1 MINRANHVR
10 SRRAEDNQRRG
21 ERRVVPLGLRHQSW
35 LAAALLFS
43 PWLLSILLGWPLFLQ
58 HPVAALALL
67 PGLAMAIHLQRQL
80 FRHLGSNH
88 RPGAEDQPFP
98 TLGAANWITLLRAG
112 AIVALAGFLPMA
124 FQRGYGLP
132 EVLSWAPGLIYLGIA
147 LADLLDGMV
156 ARKQDRETELGK
168 RLDIEADAAGLLV
181 ASLVAVSLGRL
192 PALYFLVGMAY
203 YPFIFG
209 IWLRQKRGL
218 PLNAL
223 PPRPFARIIAGFQ
236 MGLVGM
242 ALLPLFN
249 PAFTFVAAFIFM
261 TPLLVGFVRDWLVVS
276 CRLKTDGNR
285 QVNPDRWAGLF
296 WTRILPLVLRL
307 LILVGGIA
315 LLVGE
320 SFPIHPFWQLVLSA
334 CCLLAALGCMGRT
347 AALFLALLLGSTLSP
362 FGTSMP
368 ALILFGAAATLM
380 LTGAGAL
387 SLWSPEE
394 RILYRRKRDGSAP
407 GRETA

>member
-1 MINRANHVR
+1 M
-10 SRRAEDNQRRG
+10 
-21 ERRVVPLGLRHQSW
+21 VPLGLRHQSW

-43 PWLLSILLGWPLFLQ
+43 PWLLTIFLSRPLFLQ
-58 HPVAALALL
+58 HPAAALMLL
-67 PGLAMAIHLQRQL
+67 PGLAVAVHLQRQL

-88 RPGAEDQPFP
+88 RPGEEDQPFP
-98 TLGAANWITLLRAG
+98 TLGAANWITLLRAS

-124 FQRGYGLP
+124 LQRGDGLP
-132 EVLSWAPGLIYLGIA
+132 EVLSWVPGLIYLGVS

-168 RLDIEADAAGLLV
+168 RLDIEVDAAGLLV

-192 PALYFLVGMAY
+192 PAVYLLVGLAY

-209 IWLRQKRGL
+209 VWLRQKRGL

-223 PPRPFARIIAGFQ
+223 QPRPFARIIAGVQ

-249 PAFTFVAAFIFM
+249 PTFTFLAAFIFM

-276 CRLKTDGNR
+276 CRLKIDGN
-285 QVNPDRWAGLF
+285 QQTALDRWTKPLL
-296 WTRILPLVLRL
+296 TKNLPLVLRL
-307 LILVGGIA
+307 IILVDGIA
-315 LLVGE
+315 LLTGAGYQV
-320 SFPIHPFWQLVLSA
+320 HPFWQLAQSA
-334 CCLLAALGCMGRT
+334 CCLLAGFGCMGRS
-347 AALFLALLLGSTLSP
+347 AGLFLILLLGSTLSP

-368 ALILFGAAATLM
+368 AMILFGAAATLM

-387 SLWSPEE
+387 SLWTPEE
-394 RILYRRKRDGSAP
+394 RILYRRS
-407 GRETA
+407 